1 MQPLPPLDYMAPKN
15 RQMQVE
21 FEMDHEKRGKG
32 RPTVD
37 SEAINLRLPRELLD
51 ALDDLRRQQQ
61 DLPTRPE
68 MIRRVMIKF
77 LEAIEKK

>member
-77 LEAIEKK
+77 LETIEKK